1 MLATVACT
9 AYTECMQY
17 TVRNVPEHL
26 DEVLRVSARQQ
37 GKSLNEVTLE
47 ALARGAGLSGEVR
60 RQRDLSQIAG
70 SWRMDPAFDRALAE
84 QDAIDEAIWG

>member
-1 MLATVACT
+1 
-9 AYTECMQY
+9 MQY